1 MALFGDK
8 NTNPPKIVNPI
19 DPKWAKAPSGGFN
32 KLLLFDPES
41 VNIRDVGGVYIAWH
55 GKEQSD

>member
-1 MALFGDK
+1 MALSGNK

-19 DPKWAKAPSGGFN
+19 DAKWAKAPSDGFN
-32 KLLLFDPES
+32 KLLSFDPES
-41 VNIRDVGGVYIAWH
+41 INIRDVGGVYIAWH